1 MDVAYL
7 VIGLIG
13 SLAVPLCYPG
23 LVSAEP
29 LAVGRFSELSPSDQL
44 PLNWEPLVFPNIK
57 RQTTYTLI
65 REKASTV
72 IRADSD
78 ASASGLI
85 HAIRIDANR
94 YPILQWKW
102 KINHVLDK
110 GDLTR
115 KQGDD
120 YAARIYVAFVFE
132 PTKVT
137 WWERFK
143 HNSADFFA
151 GKELPGSAL
160 NYIWANKAPKE
171 TIADNPYAPSAK
183 MIAVQSGCERCGQW
197 VTEER
202 NIVEDYSHAFGRQPP
217 QIIGIAI
224 MTDTDNTQ
232 EKVTAYYGDIILKS
246 NGHR

>member
-1 MDVAYL
+1 MKAYL
-7 VIGLIG
+7 LVGVMLIG
-13 SLAVPLCYPG
+13 AVVVPFYGPCPVFADSLAI
-23 LVSAEP
+23 
-29 LAVGRFSELSPSDQL
+29 GRFSQLTPSDQL
-44 PLNWEPLVFPNIK
+44 PPNWEPLVFPNIE
-57 RQTTYTLI
+57 RQTRYTLV
-65 REKASTV
+65 RQSVGTV

-78 ASASGLI
+78 GAASGLI

-94 YPILQWKW
+94 YPILQWRW
-102 KINHVLDK
+102 KINHVLEK

-132 PTKVT
+132 PQKAS
-137 WWERFK
+137 WWDRLK
-143 HNSADFFA
+143 HSSAGFFA

-183 MIAVQSGCERCGQW
+183 MIAVQSGCKRCGQW
-197 VTEER
+197 ITEER
-202 NIVEDYSHAFGRQPP
+202 NIVEDYQRAFGRQPP

-232 EKVTAYYGDIILKS
+232 EKATAYYGDIVLKS
-246 NGHR
+246 N